1 MTKPTWSPS
10 VFSSMSVAVDPKNLM
25 NEHLAT
31 LRRHGRQALV
41 EGQPLSTLEEVD
53 RASRMEEFFALGSSF
68 RLTEKEMVIL
78 LYKDLFFPRSRLLAQ
93 AN

>member
-1 MTKPTWSPS
+1 MTTL
-10 VFSSMSVAVDPKNLM
+10 VVVDPKELM
-25 NEHLAT
+25 NQNLAT
-31 LRRHGRQALV
+31 LRGHARQALV
-41 EGQPLSTLEEVD
+41 QAQPLDATEEAD
-53 RASRMEEFFALGSSF
+53 RATRIEEFFALGSSF